1 MSLTVADALVII
13 EGAQNFGLQEGMKP
27 LSVVVLDAGGHP
39 LAFQR
44 AQGASAGRFEIARGK
59 AYAAVMLG
67 MGGHAI
73 HARAEA
79 QPYFISGLIG
89 AFGGQ
94 MVPVPGGVLV
104 RDGAGALI
112 GAVGVTGCT
121 SDNDA
126 RAAVAGIEAAGL
138 RAEA

>member
-67 MGGHAI
+67 MGGMRSM
-73 HARAEA
+73 RA
-79 QPYFISGLIG
+79 PRRSPISSP
-89 AFGGQ
+89 A
-94 MVPVPGGVLV
+94 
-104 RDGAGALI
+104 
-112 GAVGVTGCT
+112 
-121 SDNDA
+121 
-126 RAAVAGIEAAGL
+126 
-138 RAEA
+138 